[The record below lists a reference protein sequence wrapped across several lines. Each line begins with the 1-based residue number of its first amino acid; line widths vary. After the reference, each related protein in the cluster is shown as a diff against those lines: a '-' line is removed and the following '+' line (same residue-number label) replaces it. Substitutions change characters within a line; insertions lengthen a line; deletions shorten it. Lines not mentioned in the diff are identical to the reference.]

1 MKYIE
6 ELEAAKQPIDAL
18 ITGKIL
24 NSFVVDRFASPD
36 EAVEV
41 VISNVET
48 YVLKS

>member
-6 ELEAAKQPIDAL
+6 EFEAAKQPIDAV
-18 ITGKIL
+18 ITGKIM
-24 NSFVVDRFASPD
+24 NAFVVDRFASPD
-36 EAVEV
+36 DAIEV